1 MKFWNHLHH
10 PQAGALL
17 LRVTLALLLLLHG
30 VAKLRYGIGWIEG
43 QVVRQGLPGFLA
55 YAVYLGEVV
64 APLLLLVGY
73 WVVPAALLVVAN
85 MIVALLLVHRGDWLA
100 LHASGGWA
108 LELQAFYLVGALVI
122 ALTAKPGK

>member
-17 LRVTLALLLLLHG
+17 LRVALALLLLLHG
-30 VAKLRYGIGWIEG
+30 IAKLRYGIGWIEG
-43 QVVRQGLPGFLA
+43 QVASHGLPGKLA
-55 YAVYLGEVV
+55 YAVFLGEIV

-73 WVVPAALLVVAN
+73 WVVPAALLVVVN
-85 MIVALLLVHRGDWLA
+85 MAVALFLVHPGDWLA
-100 LHASGGWA
+100 LNKSGGWA
-108 LELQAFYLVGALVI
+108 LELQAFYLVGAIVI

>member
-1 MKFWNHLHH
+1 MKLWHHLHQ
-10 PQAGALL
+10 PPWGALL

-30 VAKLRYGIGWIEG
+30 IAKLRYGIGWIEG
-43 QVVRQGLPGFLA
+43 QVVRHRLPGALA

-73 WVVPAALLVVAN
+73 WVVPAALLVVVN
-85 MIVALLLVHRGDWLA
+85 MVVALVLVHSGDWLRLTQA
-100 LHASGGWA
+100 GGWA
-108 LELQAFYLVGALVI
+108 LELQAFYLVGALAI